1 MLLDEILEAAL
12 LEVLGL
18 ILLQVEDD
26 LGTALDLTVGLVLI
40 LGDGERTTGGGLPDV
55 LLVLNVAGNNGDL
68 VGDEVGG
75 IETDT
80 EPVLQKMKR

>member
-1 MLLDEILEAAL
+1 
-12 LEVLGL
+12 VK
-18 ILLQVEDD
+18 DD
-26 LGTALDLTVGLVLI
+26 LGTALDLTVGELLI

-75 IETDT
+75 VETDT
-80 EPVLQKMKR
+80 EPVLQKIKR

>member
-18 ILLQVEDD
+18 ILLQVKDD

-55 LLVLNVAGNNGDL
+55 LLVLNVARNNGDL

-75 IETDT
+75 VETDT
-80 EPVLQKMKR
+80 EPVLQKLKR